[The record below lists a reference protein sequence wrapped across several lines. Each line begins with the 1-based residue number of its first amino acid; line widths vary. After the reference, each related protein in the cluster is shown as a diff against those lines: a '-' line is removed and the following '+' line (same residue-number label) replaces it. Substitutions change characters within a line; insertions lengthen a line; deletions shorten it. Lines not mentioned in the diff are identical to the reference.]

1 MQHQPKKKYGQNFLK
16 DVNLLKKIVSKANL
30 KGKNVIEIG
39 PGKGSLTNLITKEAN
54 LLLAYEI
61 DPTLKPFL
69 VFDTTK
75 IKIIY
80 DDFLKRDLVKDFDN
94 YFSINCQLSLISN
107 LPYYITTTILFKIIQ
122 TPQIVDA
129 TLMMQKEVG
138 MRLMA
143 QPNSKNYNALSVITQ
158 YFFNI
163 EKIQEVK
170 SHMFFPQPKVDSV
183 VLKLSKHK
191 SDFNTFST
199 SSQKNFITFVKAAFK
214 QKRKTLLNNLSSVFL
229 LPKTEIILFFEQNKL
244 LTKIRAEEITLKE
257 FQKISIQWFL
267 FQNKTKESQLNN
279 YILKKV

>member
-80 DDFLKRDLVKDFDN
+80 DNFLKRDLVKDFDN

-107 LPYYITTTILFKIIQ
+107 LPYYITTPILFKIIQ